1 MEISK
6 INLTEEEFKSIELN
20 PYSNLVVVE
29 MPRYEGDKKTD
40 SGVIYGFNPDVQYA
54 EGKENHIADVAD
66 VYGTVVKQP
75 KEFYFKR
82 GTSYSP
88 SWKTTIETEIGDLVW
103 FNPLVAV
110 NCTEIHVNQ
119 RTYKLIPYEDLFVA
133 KRKIEIQDAIIDK
146 NADDFF
152 RQYGM
157 SVCVPRFID
166 DVICLNGYCIV
177 ERVKQKSLG
186 SLDVLSSKK
195 TDESR
200 GIIKYCGSCNL
211 EYENKRWTDFVDLRA
226 GDEVLFAK
234 SHKPIPL
241 EHKSYNA
248 HFDNGKLYYAVQRRF
263 ITMVC

>member
-6 INLTEEEFKSIELN
+6 ITLTEEEFKSIELN

-29 MPRYEGDKKTD
+29 MPQYKGDKKTD

-133 KRKIEIQDAIIDK
+133 KRSDFRVTKPHYNKDGDYIVSCIPIKDAI
-146 NADDFF
+146 
-152 RQYGM
+152 
-157 SVCVPRFID
+157 V
-166 DVICLNGYCIV
+166 CLNGYCIV

>member
-133 KRKIEIQDAIIDK
+133 KRVDSRDEIT
-146 NADDFF
+146 
-152 RQYGM
+152 
-157 SVCVPRFID
+157 VRFYDNEPFYEI
-166 DVICLNGYCIV
+166 VVCLNGYCIV
-177 ERVKQKSLG
+177 ERVKQKSL
-186 SLDVLSSKK
+186 SSMDVLSSKK